1 MKNNK
6 KLCLAILSLL
16 LLSGNASFA
25 AKEKKYVLSSPDGT
39 LKVEI
44 SAGNELA
51 YQVMHGNDTILSH
64 SNIGLVL
71 ENGTIVGKTPRIT
84 GERRRKIKDNIESP
98 FYRFKEFVATGNELD
113 LKLKGGFGII
123 FRAYN
128 EGVAYRFYTTQSSD
142 IIIKEEQAEFNFKE
156 DYTAYLPY
164 TTNDKK
170 PMAMAFQNVYDIT
183 PLSKAQPKLAFLP
196 VTVDC
201 GSVKLTLLESDL
213 EAYPG
218 MFVQSQQGKYGLK
231 GVFAPYPAKTDFYP
245 WRKQE
250 YVTETTDFISRSRGS
265 RSYPWRVLAITEKDT
280 DMPVNNLVYAL
291 ASPNRIGDT
300 SWIKTGK
307 VAWDWWNDWN
317 LKGVPF
323 KAGINMDT
331 YKYYID
337 FASRN
342 GLEFIVLD
350 EGWYDPKSGDML
362 TVIPEL
368 DLPELIAYGKSKGVE
383 IVLWTVF
390 NVLDSQLEAACKKY
404 ADMGIKGFKV
414 DFLDRDDQTAVEM
427 VYRIAEMTARYK
439 LTLDLHGIYKP
450 TGINRTYPHII
461 NFESVFGMEEVKW
474 TDIKNNMPLYD
485 VTFPYIRMMAGPVD
499 YTPGAMRNAT
509 KADWRAMYYTPAS
522 MGTRC
527 HQLAAY
533 IVHDSPFTMLCD
545 APTNYL
551 NEQEC
556 VDFIASLPVE
566 VDSTFIASGEL
577 GKYIVTVRKKDV
589 NWYIGGMTNW
599 DERDVQLDFSF
610 LPEGMS
616 YTAVLFKDG
625 VNANKQAEDYR
636 KETIRIDKDSRLTLH
651 LASGGGFAMKLE
663 LCPVHGQV
671 TGIPEGKNIPSFYQK
686 YIETEGLYVTSSG
699 KVSDEALLK
708 ACDIISLMLAK
719 RPDVKAHMVKKGCH
733 VMIIGKDE
741 ETCDLPEFAHI
752 CNCEDSIKYWNWRAR
767 GFGGAPEDE
776 FSSSCGEENL
786 LALPQDKY
794 VGENILIH
802 EFAHLIHTVG
812 IVGVEPDFN
821 ERLEA
826 LRQNAIRKGLWE
838 KTYAVSNKEEYFAEC
853 VQSFFNCNRYAE
865 PANGVHNWVN
875 RRTKLKTYD
884 PDMYRL
890 LQEYFYEIEIPIHN
904 VVHE

>member
-16 LLSGNASFA
+16 LLIGNASFA

-170 PMAMAFQNVYDIT
+170 PMAMAYQNVYDII

-368 DLPELIAYGKSKGVE
+368 DLTELIAYGKSKGVE

-589 NWYIGGMTNW
+589 NWYIGGMTSW

>member
-16 LLSGNASFA
+16 LLIGNASFA

-170 PMAMAFQNVYDIT
+170 PMVMAYQNVYDIT

-218 MFVQSQQGKYGLK
+218 VFVQSQQGKYGLK

-485 VTFPYIRMMAGPVD
+485 VTFPYIRMMVGPVD

>member
-6 KLCLAILSLL
+6 KLCFAILSLL
-16 LLSGNASFA
+16 LLIGNASLA

-44 SAGNELA
+44 SVGNELA

-170 PMAMAFQNVYDIT
+170 PMAMAYQNVYDII

-368 DLPELIAYGKSKGVE
+368 DLTELIAYGKSKGVE

-733 VMIIGKDE
+733 VMVIGKDE

>member
-6 KLCLAILSLL
+6 KLCFAILSLL
-16 LLSGNASFA
+16 LLIGNASLA

-39 LKVEI
+39 LKMEI

-128 EGVAYRFYTTQSSD
+128 EGVAYRFYTTQSSG

-170 PMAMAFQNVYDIT
+170 PMAMAYQNVYDIT

-350 EGWYDPKSGDML
+350 EGWYAPKSGDML

-776 FSSSCGEENL
+776 FSFSCGEENL